1 MFTPDRVKI
10 PAPALVRVAFVP
22 LMMPVIEPAA
32 LLVIDSAGVPV
43 VAKVI
48 APADSS
54 AVVIVSPVSGA
65 GSTEALPTAPLNVVS
80 PAVLVARL

>member
-22 LMMPVIEPAA
+22 LMIPVIVPVE
-32 LLVIDSAGVPV
+32 LLVIDKAGVPV

-48 APADSS
+48 APADS
-54 AVVIVSPVSGA
+54 
-65 GSTEALPTAPLNVVS
+65 
-80 PAVLVARL
+80 